1 MDEFCPI
8 CLSAT
13 HCRHQVFAPS
23 TNSLEEE
30 WIWVQGAC
38 VRFWKCVCGVHVG
51 MDVGPQDCACV
62 CVFECV

>member
-1 MDEFCPI
+1 MDELCPI

-13 HCRHQVFAPS
+13 HCGLQVFAPS
-23 TNSLEEE
+23 RNSLGEE
-30 WIWVQGAC
+30 WVWVQGAC